1 MWLVHQT
8 PPEDTEGGMR
18 PDRPRTLLSTRHFA
32 NYTHFVPQTHP
43 DCKRR
48 ILEALGEGLEASV

>member
-1 MWLVHQT
+1 
-8 PPEDTEGGMR
+8 MR